1 MASIFVSCCIASGCN
16 TPAASALPATYFV
29 LVLRCKMGEKISS
42 YNWAARWTFLGPFL
56 SVLARK
62 DMSGKPIELISGRC
76 CCGLGPKF
84 QLSTSL
90 YNVFTLI
97 PDEQCLTGHY
107 FNTQPHLSYWHM
119 RANAREYFLKFEET
133 LSVNRF
139 LDNKVHESFQFYLVT
154 WLSFCTLKW

>member
-1 MASIFVSCCIASGCN
+1 
-16 TPAASALPATYFV
+16 
-29 LVLRCKMGEKISS
+29 
-42 YNWAARWTFLGPFL
+42 
-56 SVLARK
+56 
-62 DMSGKPIELISGRC
+62 MSGKPIELISGRC

-84 QLSTSL
+84 QLGTSL

-97 PDEQCLTGHY
+97 PDEQCLIGHY

-133 LSVNRF
+133 LCVYRF

-154 WLSFCTLKW
+154 WLSFCTLKRRLARQLYFTLLKLITLVTDFIHWFG